1 MKEAS
6 TKILKAL
13 TQKYEKFKEMW
24 QIGFTKAFL
33 KEETRA
39 GLERLLGEAI
49 LKHVVRIQSV
59 IRMHLAKARSHRR
72 RTSMLVINKNVFK
85 YLLRKKFR

>member
-1 MKEAS
+1 
-6 TKILKAL
+6 
-13 TQKYEKFKEMW
+13 MW

-39 GLERLLGEAI
+39 GLERLLAEAI

-59 IRMHLAKARSHRR
+59 IRMYQAKVRSYRR
-72 RTSMLVINKNVFK
+72 RTAMLVINKNVFK
-85 YLLRKKFR
+85 HLLRRKFR

>member
-1 MKEAS
+1 
-6 TKILKAL
+6 LKAL
-13 TQKYEKFKEMW
+13 THKYEQFKDMW

-49 LKHVVRIQSV
+49 LKHVIC
-59 IRMHLAKARSHRR
+59 I
-72 RTSMLVINKNVFK
+72 
-85 YLLRKKFR
+85 